1 MSATLISGWNLVSSL
16 GTKNNLNDLTNTPN
30 NIVAVWGYDPSTGWA
45 GKQTSDNL
53 NHNSGYWIKCS
64 ASTTL
69 TYPSSANIDSSVNLS
84 YSQGWNLIA
93 LPYNEEK
100 SLSNLLGSEA
110 SKVSNIWGYNSSS
123 GWESKQISDTLN
135 VNQGYWVKTT
145 GAINAT
151 VTAPSTGPVGDFMM
165 QVDGTNVQTK
175 VPTTHTLVGFLASF
189 TGSNIS
195 YNTSSLNQVFSG
207 NHKVSHA
214 VATDVGLVGTGDWQ
228 TVFTLNST
236 ATLDTSATVNSI
248 TGTPECHLAVIAN
261 GTHTI
266 LTKHT
271 GNSTDFF

>member
-1 MSATLISGWNLVSSL
+1 MSNSSFGDFNSDNVVSLADLTLLLDGWGTTYSLPNLTALLDNWGQTLSL
-16 GTKNNLNDLTNTPN
+16 G
-30 NIVAVWGYDPSTGWA
+30 
-45 GKQTSDNL
+45 
-53 NHNSGYWIKCS
+53 
-64 ASTTL
+64 
-69 TYPSSANIDSSVNLS
+69 
-84 YSQGWNLIA
+84 
-93 LPYNEEK
+93 
-100 SLSNLLGSEA
+100 
-110 SKVSNIWGYNSSS
+110 
-123 GWESKQISDTLN
+123 
-135 VNQGYWVKTT
+135 
-145 GAINAT
+145 
-151 VTAPSTGPVGDFMM
+151 GDFMM
-165 QVDGTNVQTK
+165 RVDGTNNVQVK